1 MHMQKIHASG
11 INGCLKRATLAKL
24 EPTQQHEMWL
34 VQSFFQRVPRFKE
47 RSPIVF
53 RTNHNGELIK
63 DMMDTMRNSKTVVH
77 DIQTRWILTSQGDV
91 V

>member
-1 MHMQKIHASG
+1 MS
-11 INGCLKRATLAKL
+11 
-24 EPTQQHEMWL
+24 
-34 VQSFFQRVPRFKE
+34 PRFKE